1 MSHCVCVFPLRAEV
15 VTLRHQLP
23 IENTAVSVV
32 PYGDIVPQIDD
43 QLGVAQSTLDVLS
56 VAAPGLFQQIRSSGV
71 LASIVYEYV
80 NMMCLCACA
89 YACHY
94 MPVRVHSHYVCTLYT
109 CKHIYINVY
118 IYIYVHIYTYIY
130 IYIQNYT
137 SSTAQLCGGSF
148 KDRTQ

>member
-1 MSHCVCVFPLRAEV
+1 M
-15 VTLRHQLP
+15 P

-43 QLGVAQSTLDVLS
+43 QLGVAQSTLDVFS

-71 LASIVYEYV
+71 LAGIVHEYV
-80 NMMCLCACA
+80 SMMCLCACA

-94 MPVRVHSHYVCTLYT
+94 MPVHVHAYLY
-109 CKHIYINVY
+109 KFIY
-118 IYIYVHIYTYIY
+118 IYIYVNIY

-137 SSTAQLCGGSF
+137 SSTAQGGGGSF